1 MSQAGAAPACWRR
14 PKLPV
19 GLEQR
24 VLDGVLGIV
33 ADQPAGDRV
42 QARELAL
49 GENPKAI
56 LRGRVARIAHAIS
69 SREYVRGAPDIA
81 SVDGCTGTVGKRL
94 NEHNLE

>member
-1 MSQAGAAPACWRR
+1 MLVSQASGPGVLEAPEA
-14 PKLPV
+14 LV

-33 ADQPAGDRV
+33 VDPPRGRSCTGE
-42 QARELAL
+42 ELAL

-69 SREYVRGAPDIA
+69 SEKTSAEPPDIA
-81 SVDGCTGTVGKRL
+81 SVDGCNRNGR
-94 NEHNLE
+94 